1 MVRYAA
7 FLCHDRGIDSQGR
20 DNHIRVVR
28 MSRALHSRGIQVW
41 IDDAEMS
48 GDIDTRVCEGIDSS
62 CSSPGISWSR
72 WEGKDRWVK
81 ETSAAWS
88 STTPSKRKQQHE
100 CSES

>member
-7 FLCHDRGIDSQGR
+7 FLCHDRGIDSQVR

-48 GDIDTRVCEGIDSS
+48 GDIDTRVCEGIDQSAIVLLFITRNFLVKVGGKG
-62 CSSPGISWSR
+62 PMG
-72 WEGKDRWVK
+72 EGDFCRLEFNYAKQEK
-81 ETSAAWS
+81 TAA
-88 STTPSKRKQQHE
+88 
-100 CSES
+100 